1 MPVTVASNCSLVPVA
16 TEALSG
22 LTVTTTTGT
31 MLTLAEADSPG
42 SATLV
47 AVTFTVAGEG
57 ATEGA
62 EYTADEP
69 LVETVPHREPLQP
82 APVTLHLTAEFEL
95 PGTLALKVCVPAVG
109 TEAVVG
115 LTPKATVRAATTV
128 MDAEADFIGSA
139 TLVALTVTIPGE
151 GTLAGEV

>member
-1 MPVTVASNCSLVPVA
+1 M
-16 TEALSG
+16 
-22 LTVTTTTGT
+22 
-31 MLTLAEADSPG
+31 
-42 SATLV
+42 
-47 AVTFTVAGEG
+47 
-57 ATEGA
+57 
-62 EYTADEP
+62 
-69 LVETVPHREPLQP
+69 
-82 APVTLHLTAEFEL
+82 AEFEL
-95 PGTLALKVCVPAVG
+95 PDTLALKVCVPAVG